1 MSNPIYPLPP
11 LANYSPRPLPEPYGA
26 LGLQPCLAPVPA
38 IPKVSTPPA
47 VALKDKT
54 ATPPPAPLQSP
65 RCSVKGCV
73 FPAPLPGGTMCHY
86 HELLQSEADAELFES
101 RQPTLLLSLYAPFG
115 IPDEEP
121 DDSRQQDR
129 KRQATEREAF
139 LMDESTDMGG

>member
-1 MSNPIYPLPP
+1 
-11 LANYSPRPLPEPYGA
+11 
-26 LGLQPCLAPVPA
+26 
-38 IPKVSTPPA
+38 
-47 VALKDKT
+47 
-54 ATPPPAPLQSP
+54 
-65 RCSVKGCV
+65 
-73 FPAPLPGGTMCHY
+73 MCHY